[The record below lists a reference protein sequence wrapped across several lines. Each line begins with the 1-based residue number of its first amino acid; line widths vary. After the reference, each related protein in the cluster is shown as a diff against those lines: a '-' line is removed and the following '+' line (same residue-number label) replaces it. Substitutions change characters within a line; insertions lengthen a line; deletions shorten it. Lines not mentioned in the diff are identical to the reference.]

1 MSRVSDTRQRTR
13 EAASQLVVG
22 GKRPHDITVDLVYA
36 AIQQGSR
43 TTINDELKQWK
54 DERTKADALGA
65 DLPPAVAD
73 AMRSLWVTAVE
84 HGEQL
89 FGEHRHALESDVAA
103 RQQAFD
109 AAISERDAAL
119 AAGQQL
125 QHEVTQLREH
135 GDQLQ
140 QQLAQETEAKRDAL
154 SQVHAL
160 QQEVTGILAD
170 MAQQLEAARQTQ
182 DRLTT
187 EFQATIAARDAAFQ
201 TERDRANERLES
213 AQARMLQETDAA
225 RESQRHAEQQLAK
238 ARQRSEEQQTSLTE
252 LRLDMARHRREL
264 ADAEMRLSMLAK
276 LTAERDQLA
285 LELATLRGQIT
296 GMATAVQS
304 AESRAM
310 AAETQLASVRKR
322 ESSPPRNKRSKPADK

>member
-13 EAASQLVVG
+13 EAASQLVAG

-54 DERTKADALGA
+54 EERAKADALGA
-65 DLPPAVAD
+65 DLPPVVAD

-89 FGEHRHALESDVAA
+89 FGEHRQALESDVAA
-103 RQQAFD
+103 RQQALD
-109 AAISERDAAL
+109 AAVIERDAAL
-119 AAGQQL
+119 AGGQQL
-125 QHEVTQLREH
+125 QREVTQLREY
-135 GDQLQ
+135 GEQLQ
-140 QQLAQETEAKRDAL
+140 QQLAQETGAKRDAL
-154 SQVHAL
+154 GKVHAL
-160 QQEVTGILAD
+160 QQEVTGIRAD
-170 MAQQLEAARQTQ
+170 MAQQLELARQTQ

-187 EFQATIAARDAAFQ
+187 EFQATIAARDTAFQ
-201 TERDRANERLES
+201 VERDRANERVES

-252 LRLDMARHRREL
+252 LRLDRARHRREL
-264 ADAEMRLSMLAK
+264 ADAETRLSMLAK
-276 LTAERDQLA
+276 LTTERDQLA
-285 LELATLRGQIT
+285 LELATLRGQIA
-296 GMATAVQS
+296 GMAAAVQS

-310 AAETQLASVRKR
+310 AAEAQLVSVRKR
-322 ESSPPRNKRSKPADK
+322 PRAK